1 MSVQTVYARKC
12 SNCSSGMDE
21 GYVVYGGEEH
31 YCSDQCLYEH
41 YEPDEWKDMSDG
53 DDSDNYWTEWD
64 DPTDIQYVLVDNE
77 LKELFLS

>member
-12 SNCSSGMDE
+12 DHCSKGMDD

-31 YCSDQCLYEH
+31 YCSDACLHKH
-41 YEPDEWKDMSDG
+41 YSKKEWKVMSDG
-53 DDSDNYWTEWD
+53 DESECYWTEWD

-77 LKELFLS
+77 LREI